1 MPRLESAAI
10 LVAALAAFSPT
21 LAAAAPWIPSGAY
34 DNTLL
39 IGVDPA
45 SGAITGYFD
54 MTQGGQPS
62 FSCIFYLTGRIAG
75 ASGAVDTF
83 FPDDPKGD
91 LIRGSLTRQGSGK
104 VRLALPSEHGG
115 CANVWQFAD
124 KSQPADFELQHAE
137 PWISVRVIRADKAYF
152 YPAPGAAH
160 GRAYLVKG
168 DGVGVRAVQPGWVQ
182 ADFVGETRT
191 SSGWLRDA
199 DLYAP

>member
-1 MPRLESAAI
+1 MRALILAAI
-10 LVAALAAFSPT
+10 AALAGG
-21 LAAAAPWIPSGAY
+21 AAYATPQIASGAY

-45 SGAITGYFD
+45 TGLVTGYFD

-62 FSCIFYLTGRIAG
+62 FNCIFYLKGRLAG
-75 ASGAVDTF
+75 RSAAVDTF
-83 FPDDPKGD
+83 FPDDPKGE
-91 LIRGSLTRQGSGK
+91 LIRGSLTAVGEGQ

-124 KSQPADFELQHAE
+124 QAQPADFTLQGAR
-137 PWISVRVIRADKAYF
+137 PWIAVRVVRAARAYF
-152 YPAPGAAH
+152 YPAPGGAH
-160 GRAYLVKG
+160 GKGYLVKG
-168 DGVGVRAVQPGWVQ
+168 DGVGVRAARSGWVQ

-191 SSGWLRDA
+191 SSGWLRAA